1 VHNKQE
7 LLARTMKGNS
17 KMHYC
22 TIRIRARMHGAERR
36 GGEKRKAWVLRISSG
51 GNVAS
56 EMHMQRLDLHAGAV
70 TLRT

>member
-1 VHNKQE
+1 
-7 LLARTMKGNS
+7 MKGNS
-17 KMHYC
+17 IIAQYESEQGCM
-22 TIRIRARMHGAERR
+22 AQR
-36 GGEKRKAWVLRISSG
+36 GEERKAWVLRISSG